1 MNVSFRWRKRK
12 RCRET
17 ESCRRSCDRMSFFQ
31 SHTHTLIE
39 RTTTHTNTHTTGT
52 SQSTGILTSK
62 HVGTGGVRT
71 CSIRDELV
79 RNIEFS
85 NTDREYRVE
94 TSSLQQEQRCL
105 ITVSFQAKIFLTTCS
120 FSILMF
126 LSHKKTNCGCVSQDI
141 QDRRST
147 RVYRYGALS
156 SE

>member
-1 MNVSFRWRKRK
+1 MNVSFRWRKK
-12 RCRET
+12 ET
-17 ESCRRSCDRMSFFQ
+17 LSLKWIVLIKLQSYDRVNKYTHSLNE
-31 SHTHTLIE
+31 HTH
-39 RTTTHTNTHTTGT
+39 THTTGT

-94 TSSLQQEQRCL
+94 TSSLQQEQRRL

-147 RVYRYGALS
+147 RVYRYGALT